1 MNISVSQMRRSS
13 IILGLCALTYLIV
26 PAGIDDDDDTPTVR
40 YLQSANGTLM
50 ICGGGEMSDD
60 IMLQFVESAGNEQAK
75 IVVITTASETAD
87 TEEIEEDLEFWRDL
101 KIQKLTVLHT
111 RSRETANDPQFVRP
125 LAEATGI
132 WFIGGK
138 QAWLADTY
146 LGTASEQQIH
156 DVLRRGGVV
165 GGISA
170 GAAVMS
176 SVMIR
181 AGETEAVTGRGF
193 GLLPGTIV
201 DQHFLARHR
210 QQRLM
215 GALAAHPGMVGL
227 GIDEGAAVVIHGRSL
242 KVLGNSDVVACISP
256 SMGRGP
262 KVETLKPGSQADLVA
277 LSLAAT
283 KPRRSPA
290 NLRHAITDAAA
301 D

>member
-1 MNISVSQMRRSS
+1 
-13 IILGLCALTYLIV
+13 
-26 PAGIDDDDDTPTVR
+26 
-40 YLQSANGTLM
+40 
-50 ICGGGEMSDD
+50 MSDD
-60 IMLQFVESAGNEQAK
+60 ILLQFVETAGGENAR

-87 TEEIEEDLEFWRDL
+87 TDEIEDDLEFWRDL
-101 KIQKLTVLHT
+101 KIEQLTVLHT
-111 RSRETANDPQFVRP
+111 RSRETANDPHFVRP

-156 DVLRRGGVV
+156 AVLRRGGVV

-181 AGETEAVTGRGF
+181 TGETKPETGRGF

-215 GALAAHPGMVGL
+215 GALADHPGMVGL
-227 GIDEGAAVVIHGRSL
+227 GIDEGAAVMVQGRRL

-256 SMGRGP
+256 SSGRSA
-262 KVETLKPGSQADLVA
+262 KVETLKPGAQADLVA
-277 LSLAAT
+277 LSRAAT
-283 KPRRSPA
+283 MPRRSPA
-290 NLRHAITDAAA
+290 NLRHAITDAA

>member
-1 MNISVSQMRRSS
+1 MYISVNQMRRSS
-13 IILGLCALTYLIV
+13 IILGLCAFASLIV
-26 PAGIDDDDDTPTVR
+26 PAGIDDDDDTPIVR
-40 YLQSANGTLM
+40 YLQSANGTLV

-60 IMLQFVESAGNEQAK
+60 IMLQFVETAGGEQAK

-87 TEEIEEDLEFWRDL
+87 TEEIEEDLEFWREL
-101 KIQKLTVLHT
+101 KIERLTVLHT
-111 RSRETANDPQFVRP
+111 RSRETANDPQFIRP
-125 LAEATGI
+125 LADATGI

-215 GALAAHPGMVGL
+215 GALAANPGMVGL
-227 GIDEGAAVVIHGRSL
+227 GIDEGAAVVIHGRRL
-242 KVLGNSDVVACISP
+242 RVLGSSDVVACISP
-256 SMGRGP
+256 SLGRGA

>member
-1 MNISVSQMRRSS
+1 MNISVSLMRRSS
-13 IILGLCALTYLIV
+13 IILGLCAFASLIV
-26 PAGIDDDDDTPTVR
+26 PAGIDDDDDTPMVR
-40 YLQSANGTLM
+40 YLQSANGTLV

-60 IMLQFVESAGNEQAK
+60 IMLQFVETAGGEEAK

-87 TEEIEEDLEFWRDL
+87 TEEIEDDLEFWRDL
-101 KIQKLTVLHT
+101 KIERLTVLHT

-125 LAEATGI
+125 LADATGI

-201 DQHFLARHR
+201 DQHFLSRHR

-227 GIDEGAAVVIHGRSL
+227 GIDEGAAVVIHGRRM
-242 KVLGNSDVVACISP
+242 KVMGNSDVVACISP
-256 SMGRGP
+256 SLGRGP
-262 KVETLKPGSQADLVA
+262 KFETLKPGAQADLVA
-277 LSLAAT
+277 LSFAAT